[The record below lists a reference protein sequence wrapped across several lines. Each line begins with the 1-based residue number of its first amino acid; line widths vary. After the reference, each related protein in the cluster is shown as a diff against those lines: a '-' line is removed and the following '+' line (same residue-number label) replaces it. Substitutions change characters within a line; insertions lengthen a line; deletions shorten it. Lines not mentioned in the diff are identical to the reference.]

1 MYIIPD
7 LLEKSTKI
15 NEKKAVFIMSENN
28 IEKFI
33 KIDFMEFI
41 DSEENQEDKIES
53 LVKPSKEF
61 YAVFNELIERLKKA
75 NLYEEYQ
82 PYLFN
87 LESLKTSTSNELVY
101 YYYLEGFKRGLKFM
115 KDIEQ
120 ISK

>member
-15 NEKKAVFIMSENN
+15 NEKKAVFIMNGNN

-33 KIDFMEFI
+33 KMDFMEFI

-61 YAVFNELIERLKKA
+61 YAIFDRNKKKA
-75 NLYEEYQ
+75 SISHIYLTGGPNYQQLQINLA
-82 PYLFN
+82 
-87 LESLKTSTSNELVY
+87 Y
-101 YYYLEGFKRGLKFM
+101 YYYLEGFKRGLKFI